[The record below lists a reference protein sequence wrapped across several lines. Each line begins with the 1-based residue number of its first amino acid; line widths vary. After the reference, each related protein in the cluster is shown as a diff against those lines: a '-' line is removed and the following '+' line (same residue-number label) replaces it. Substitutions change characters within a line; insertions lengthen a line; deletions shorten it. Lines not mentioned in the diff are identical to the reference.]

1 MIRSSRY
8 EIYTKVIAIRDSIAP
23 ASSMVERNEAI
34 ANIRA
39 LQSHGFEFV
48 VSEKLAA
55 NDSFQFFVELTNDSI
70 GDIRDI
76 SLG

>member
-1 MIRSSRY
+1 MRSSRR
-8 EIYTKVIAIRDSIAP
+8 EIYTKVIAIRDSIGP
-23 ASSMVERNEAI
+23 ASSVAGRNEAI

-39 LQSHGFEFV
+39 LQNHAFGFV

-55 NDSFQFFVELTNDSI
+55 DESLRNFIGLTNDSI
-70 GDIRDI
+70 GITRDI

>member
-1 MIRSSRY
+1 MRSSRC
-8 EIYTKVIAIRDSIAP
+8 EIYTKVIAIRDSIGP
-23 ASSMVERNEAI
+23 ASSVAGRNEAI

-39 LQSHGFEFV
+39 LQNHSFGSI

-55 NDSFQFFVELTNDSI
+55 DETLRIFIELTNDSI
-70 GDIRDI
+70 GITRDV

>member
-1 MIRSSRY
+1 
-8 EIYTKVIAIRDSIAP
+8 
-23 ASSMVERNEAI
+23 MVERNEAI

-39 LQSHGFEFV
+39 LQSHGFELV

-55 NDSFQFFVELTNDSI
+55 NDSFRFFVKLTNDSI